1 MNKRCIALLVMV
13 LGIPIS
19 GHTSDG
25 GRWIPTKPIRVV
37 VPVAGT
43 TNDVIAREVAAK
55 ISPALGQPVVVENK
69 PGAGGNIGADA
80 VAKAPADGYTLLV
93 GYNGPIAINRSL
105 FKNMP
110 FDPEKDLAPI
120 TLAVTTPQYLV
131 VNASLPVA
139 TVADLVA
146 LAKKSPG
153 AISYG
158 SIGPGSASHLTM
170 EMFKSAAHVDMVHVP
185 YRGSGAV
192 ITDLIAGNVK
202 AAFLVPGNV
211 QQFVKEGRLKVIAT
225 TGTRRFVS
233 APAVPTLIE
242 SGYPNFVATSWI
254 GFLAP
259 ARTPQNVIARY
270 NAEIKQALSLPDVQE
285 KLRAMEFDVVGSS
298 PEQFRDWIKADAARW
313 QKVIRDENVKVE

>member
-1 MNKRCIALLVMV
+1 MNMRCVAILAAA

-19 GHTSDG
+19 GQASDAEK
-25 GRWIPTKPIRVV
+25 WIPTKPIRLV

-105 FKNMP
+105 FKKMP

-120 TLAVTTPQYLV
+120 SLAVTTPQYLV
-131 VNASLPVA
+131 VNPSLPVN
-139 TVADLVA
+139 TVAELVA
-146 LAKKSPG
+146 LVKKAPG
-153 AISYG
+153 TMSYG

-170 EMFKSAAHVDMVHVP
+170 EMLKSAAHVDMVHVP

-192 ITDLIAGNVK
+192 ITDLVAGNIK

-211 QQFVKEGRLKVIAT
+211 QQFVKDGRLKVIAT
-225 TGTRRFVS
+225 TGTRRFAS
-233 APAVPTLIE
+233 APTVPTLIE

-259 ARTPQNVIARY
+259 AQTPKNIMVRY
-270 NAEIKQALSLPDVQE
+270 NAEIRKALNMPDVQE
-285 KLRAMEFDVVGSS
+285 KLRAMEFEVVASS
-298 PEQFRDWIKADAARW
+298 PEQFRDWIKADTARW
-313 QKVIRDENVKVE
+313 AKVIRDANVSVE